1 MTLSRTEEIRQIASE
16 WEFDKRIPAPRAAR
30 LLKELLRRVDEL
42 ERGIG
47 QMRLIAGLP
56 LPSDVAEKVAE
67 ADRLRKLFDDV
78 GEGQYNVLN
87 LVESYQRNSM
97 EADERLRAVRKLLE
111 ENGCECPCD
120 HHPDERGEDCE
131 VCLACRIQ
139 AAMRS
144 DT

>member
-1 MTLSRTEEIRQIASE
+1 MTLSRTEEIRQVASE

-56 LPSDVAEKVAE
+56 LPPDVAEKVAE
-67 ADRLRKLFDDV
+67 ADRL
-78 GEGQYNVLN
+78 
-87 LVESYQRNSM
+87 
-97 EADERLRAVRKLLE
+97 RKLLE

-120 HHPDERGEDCE
+120 HHPDERGPDCE
-131 VCLACRIQ
+131 VCLACRIGE
-139 AAMRS
+139 AVGK
-144 DT
+144 

>member
-1 MTLSRTEEIRQIASE
+1 MTLSRTEEIRRVADE
-16 WEFDKRIPAPRAAR
+16 WEFDKRIPAHRAAR

-56 LPSDVAEKVAE
+56 LPPDVAEKVAE
-67 ADRLRKLFDDV
+67 CDRLRKLFDDA
-78 GEGQYNVLN
+78 GEGQYNVLH

-111 ENGCECPCD
+111 ENGCDCPCD
-120 HHPDERGEDCE
+120 HHPDERGDDCE
-131 VCLACRIQ
+131 VCLACRIGE
-139 AAMRS
+139 AVGK
-144 DT
+144 

>member
-1 MTLSRTEEIRQIASE
+1 MTLSRTEEIRQVASE
-16 WEFDKRIPAPRAAR
+16 WEFDKRIHAPRAAR

-56 LPSDVAEKVAE
+56 LPPDVAAKVAE
-67 ADRLRKLFDDV
+67 ADRLRKLFDDA

-120 HHPDERGEDCE
+120 HHPDESGPDCE
-131 VCLACRIQ
+131 VCLACRIGE
-139 AAMRS
+139 AVGK
-144 DT
+144 